1 MECRICFGT
10 DHPETMHTPC
20 RCAGTSAY
28 IHDSCLRTYFSYYP
42 DRLCRVCHGSM
53 EHPLVDLERNL
64 ICAASL
70 FCWSAVLLSSSSVS
84 LLTKTLCLAGLIGLV
99 VYHVQR
105 KQLTYTLTGGAIVV
119 TAFLYL
125 SDPLYLPQ
133 TLCLLGVLLVLTT
146 LFLFVP
152 IETMFLVL
160 VIVLAFTYSLLL
172 TLAVAF
178 RTDPAFTSLFLLLLC
193 TAWIVWLRP
202 ARPNEV

>member
-20 RCAGTSAY
+20 RCTGTSAY
-28 IHDSCLRTYFSYYP
+28 IHDSCLRTYISYYP

-53 EHPLVDLERNL
+53 EHPWIDFERNL
-64 ICAASL
+64 ICAVILLGWA
-70 FCWSAVLLSSSSVS
+70 AILLSASSVS
-84 LLTKTLCLAGLIGLV
+84 LLTKTVCLLGLIAV
-99 VYHVQR
+99 VVHHVRR
-105 KQLTYTLTGGAIVV
+105 KQLSYTVTIGTVAA

-133 TLCLLGVLLVLTT
+133 TLCLIGVILVLST

-160 VIVLAFTYSLLL
+160 VIGLAFTYTLLL
-172 TLAVAF
+172 TMAVAL
-178 RTDPAFTSLFLLLLC
+178 RTDPAFTSLFFLTMSAIWLVC
-193 TAWIVWLRP
+193 IRPTA
-202 ARPNEV
+202 A

>member
-20 RCAGTSAY
+20 RCSGTSAY
-28 IHDSCLRTYFSYYP
+28 IHDSCLRTYLSYYP

-64 ICAASL
+64 LCAAILLAWAGILLSI
-70 FCWSAVLLSSSSVS
+70 SAVSPF
-84 LLTKTLCLAGLIGLV
+84 TKLACLIGLLCV
-99 VYHVQR
+99 LVHHVRR
-105 KQLTYTLTGGAIVV
+105 KQLSYTITIGAIAA

-133 TLCLLGVLLVLTT
+133 TLCLIGVALVLAT

-152 IETMFLVL
+152 IETMFV
-160 VIVLAFTYSLLL
+160 VMVVGLALAYTLLL
-172 TLAVAF
+172 TMAVAL
-178 RTDPAFTSLFLLLLC
+178 RTDTAFTSLFFLGMCTLWLLC
-193 TAWIVWLRP
+193 IRP
-202 ARPNEV
+202 AAA